1 MKNVLLSL
9 CACFLLF
16 AGCKKGGFG
25 TNALAEK
32 YFETNILT
40 RDFVVSYAKDGNT
53 DLTSKYDG
61 YVFVLTKEDLYHG
74 PMTATKNGT
83 TYTGT
88 WSSNSDYSNLIITLP
103 SPPEEFRFLSRSW
116 RFTGKNLPTL
126 KLAPWTNRDP
136 IELHMLR
143 K

>member
-1 MKNVLLSL
+1 MKNIFFVICAFFLL
-9 CACFLLF
+9 CAS
-16 AGCKKGGFG
+16 CKKDEND
-25 TNALAEK
+25 TNALLER

-40 RDFVVSYAKDGNT
+40 RDFVVSYAKDFST
-53 DLTSKYDG
+53 DVTSKYEG

-88 WSSNSDYSNLIITLP
+88 WSSNSDYSKLIITLP
-103 SPPEEFRFLSRSW
+103 DTPEEFKFLSRQW
-116 RFTGKNLPTL
+116 RFTSKNLPTL

>member
-1 MKNVLLSL
+1 MKSVLFLL
-9 CACFLLF
+9 AAFFLLF
-16 AGCKKGGFG
+16 ASCKKGGIN
-25 TNALAEK
+25 NALAEK

-40 RDFVVSYAKDGNT
+40 RDFVVSYAKDGAT
-53 DLTSKYDG
+53 DLTSKYEG

-74 PMTATKNGT
+74 PMTATKNGI
-83 TYTGT
+83 TYNGS
-88 WSSNSDYSNLIITLP
+88 WSANEDYSNLIITLP
-103 SPPEEFRFLSRSW
+103 PTPEEFKFLTRSW
-116 RFTGKNLPTL
+116 RFTSKNLPTL